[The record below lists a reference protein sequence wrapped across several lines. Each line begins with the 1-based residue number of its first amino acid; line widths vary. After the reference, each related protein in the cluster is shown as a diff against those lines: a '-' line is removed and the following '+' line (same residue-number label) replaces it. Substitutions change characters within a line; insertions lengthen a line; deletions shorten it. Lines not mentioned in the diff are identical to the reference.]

1 MLNRLFITL
10 MLIVLSSTMT
20 KGQQKL
26 YYWFDTPTTLR
37 GQKVWYEGHR
47 ERCADGRQDE
57 RTNRCKPVAAG
68 DAAVNPDPEWESQS
82 IPLGNGS
89 IGANVMGVGCGG
101 THNAQR
107 EDAVER
113 RSQRR
118 DGHEECSPLLGREQ
132 AIGSRDERHTPGV

>member
-1 MLNRLFITL
+1 

-37 GQKVWYEGHR
+37 GQKVWYEGLC

-89 IGANVMGVGCGG
+89 IGANVMGSVAAERITLNDKTLWRGG
-101 THNAQR
+101 PTR
-107 EDAVER
+107 E
-113 RSQRR
+113 
-118 DGHEECSPLLGREQ
+118 GHEECSPLLGREQ

>member
-1 MLNRLFITL
+1 

-89 IGANVMGVGCGG
+89 IGANVMGSV
-101 THNAQR
+101 A
-107 EDAVER
+107 AER
-113 RSQRR
+113 ITLNEKTLWRRRPQRR
-118 DGHEECSPLLGREQ
+118 EGHEKCSPLLGREQ
-132 AIGSRDERHTPGV
+132 AVGSRDERHTPGV

>member
-1 MLNRLFITL
+1 MLNRFFITC

-89 IGANVMGVGCGG
+89 IGANVMGSV
-101 THNAQR
+101 A
-107 EDAVER
+107 AER
-113 RSQRR
+113 ITLNEKTLWRGVST
-118 DGHEECSPLLGREQ
+118 EETGQQAGRW
-132 AIGSRDERHTPGV
+132 AGS

>member
-1 MLNRLFITL
+1 

-89 IGANVMGVGCGG
+89 IGVNVMGSVAAERITLNEKTLWRGVS
-101 THNAQR
+101 TEETAQQ
-107 EDAVER
+107 A
-113 RSQRR
+113 
-118 DGHEECSPLLGREQ
+118 GRW
-132 AIGSRDERHTPGV
+132 AGS